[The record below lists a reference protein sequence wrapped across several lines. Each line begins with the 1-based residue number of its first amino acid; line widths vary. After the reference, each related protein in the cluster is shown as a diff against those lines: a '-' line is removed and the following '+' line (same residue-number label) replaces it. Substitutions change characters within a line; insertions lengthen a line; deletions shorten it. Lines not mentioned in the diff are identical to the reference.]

1 MKISK
6 MQVHNIRS
14 ILDCTINMAD
24 YSVLIGQNNV
34 GKSNI
39 LAALRLFYD
48 KIKFN
53 DAEDFPKIQT
63 TDNESWV
70 EITFSTTESEQA
82 LLKEE
87 YKTADGFLKLRR
99 ILRLIIKIFQS
110 KHQIAIFLHMNMVS
124 CPTGI
129 FMGQKMYRL
138 GKSVI

>member
-14 ILDCTINMAD
+14 NMIAPLIWLIILSSLVKTIKEN
-24 YSVLIGQNNV
+24 
-34 GKSNI
+34 NI
-39 LAALRLFYD
+39 LVALRLFYD

-99 ILRLIIKIFQS
+99 IFKTDNKDFQS
-110 KHQIAIFLHMNMVS
+110 KHQIAIF
-124 CPTGI
+124 CI
-129 FMGQKMYRL
+129 
-138 GKSVI
+138 

>member
-99 ILRLIIKIFQS
+99 IFKTDNKCFLQMSLLYVKVPQRRLFLIICCQ
-110 KHQIAIFLHMNMVS
+110 QNGAI
-124 CPTGI
+124 
-129 FMGQKMYRL
+129 
-138 GKSVI
+138 

>member
-99 ILRLIIKIFQS
+99 ILR
-110 KHQIAIFLHMNMVS
+110 S
-124 CPTGI
+124 CQD
-129 FMGQKMYRL
+129 FFAL
-138 GKSVI
+138 

>member
-53 DAEDFPKIQT
+53 DAEDFP
-63 TDNESWV
+63 TD
-70 EITFSTTESEQA
+70 
-82 LLKEE
+82 
-87 YKTADGFLKLRR
+87 Y
-99 ILRLIIKIFQS
+99 
-110 KHQIAIFLHMNMVS
+110 
-124 CPTGI
+124 
-129 FMGQKMYRL
+129 
-138 GKSVI
+138 